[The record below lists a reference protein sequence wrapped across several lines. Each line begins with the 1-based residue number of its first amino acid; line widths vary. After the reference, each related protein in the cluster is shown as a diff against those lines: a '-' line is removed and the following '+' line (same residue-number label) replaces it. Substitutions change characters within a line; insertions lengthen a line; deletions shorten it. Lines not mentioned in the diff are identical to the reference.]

1 VKKKQIQGIGQK
13 APLISS
19 IRGGLMDEKYD
30 ITYKIG
36 NITVHVVA
44 PPPKSKE
51 EIEKILEE
59 FHKAG
64 WAIIEDMIQKGE
76 NV

>member
-1 VKKKQIQGIGQK
+1 
-13 APLISS
+13 
-19 IRGGLMDEKYD
+19 MDEKYD